1 MNPRTLV
8 VSSFLTLSLIFS
20 AGAQAAASKKSF
32 SGHLNLNTASAEQ
45 IDLLPGVSPKKAQ
58 AVVDYR
64 KDHPFKAVEELDNV
78 KGFSAKSIE
87 KLKPF
92 VGIEGPNDLAVEGGK
107 TKEPHA
113 AEDPSKK
120 KNPTAG

>member
-1 MNPRTLV
+1 MNPKQLI
-8 VSSFLTLSLIFS
+8 VSSFVVLSLIFS
-20 AGAQAAASKKSF
+20 TGVQAAASKKSF
-32 SGHLNLNTASAEQ
+32 SGHLNLNTATAEQ

-58 AVVDYR
+58 AIVDYR
-64 KDHPFKAVEELDNV
+64 KDHPFKTVEELDNV

-92 VGIEGPNDLAVEGGK
+92 VGIDGLNNLAVEGGK
-107 TKEPHA
+107 TKAPNA
-113 AEDPSKK
+113 AVDPSKK